1 MFVRSKTVRGHNY
14 LQIVE
19 NYWQE
24 GRTHQRVITT
34 LGRLD
39 HLQQSGQLEALLR
52 SAVRFSTKAALL
64 EAYDAG
70 QFPEAPTL
78 RIGPDRVFGR
88 LWREMGI
95 PQVIRHLL
103 GDRKFEFEVE
113 RAIFLT
119 VLHRLFSPGS
129 DRAAEVWRENYD
141 IVGAEGLELHHLYRA
156 MAWLGEP
163 VLQQSPRSSL
173 APRCTKDRIEEELFS
188 QHQDL
193 FSTLDLVFMDTTSI
207 YFEGEGGESLGQY
220 GHSKDY
226 RPDRKQIVVG
236 MVLDDVGRPV
246 CSEVWPGNTADV
258 KALIPIVDRLRSR
271 FRIGA
276 MGVVAD
282 RGMVS
287 EKVLGELEERRWDY
301 IVGARMRGQKE
312 VRMEVLGRGGRY
324 ETVYPKGARAKD
336 PAPLKV
342 KEVVVENRR
351 YIVCHNEDQ
360 AKRDAADR
368 EAILASLRDKLKQ
381 GDVALVGNK
390 GYRKYLSQQ
399 GSGFIIDERK
409 VAEDARFDGKWVLRT
424 NTNLSAR
431 EVALKYK
438 QLWMVEEVFRTM
450 KSVLR
455 TWPIYHKRDETI
467 RGHVFCSFLALMLR
481 VELQQRLEAKGL
493 DLEWEHVIRDV
504 DALQEIELRTNGKT
518 FVLRNVVQGCC
529 GKVFGA
535 VGVALPATIRQ
546 ISPGEQSFT

>member
-1 MFVRSKTVRGHNY
+1 
-14 LQIVE
+14 
-19 NYWQE
+19 
-24 GRTHQRVITT
+24 
-34 LGRLD
+34 
-39 HLQQSGQLEALLR
+39 
-52 SAVRFSTKAALL
+52 
-64 EAYDAG
+64 
-70 QFPEAPTL
+70 
-78 RIGPDRVFGR
+78 
-88 LWREMGI
+88 
-95 PQVIRHLL
+95 
-103 GDRKFEFEVE
+103 
-113 RAIFLT
+113 
-119 VLHRLFSPGS
+119 
-129 DRAAEVWRENYD
+129 VWRENYD

>member
-129 DRAAEVWRENYD
+129 DRAAEVWRENYE
-141 IVGAEGLELHHLYRA
+141 IVGAEGLGLHHLYRA

-163 VLQQSPRSSL
+163 VLQQSPRRSL
-173 APRCTKDRIEEELFS
+173 APRCTKDWIEEELFS
-188 QHQDL
+188 QRRDL

-207 YFEGEGGESLGQY
+207 CFEGEGGESLGQY
-220 GHSKDY
+220 GHSKDH
-226 RPDRKQIVVG
+226 RPDRKQMVVG
-236 MVLDDVGRPV
+236 MVLDDASHPV

-271 FRIGA
+271 FQIGS

-287 EKVLGELEERRWDY
+287 EKVLGELEERKWDY
-301 IVGARMRGQKE
+301 IVGARMWGQRE

-342 KEVVVENRR
+342 KEVVVGNRR
-351 YIVCHNEDQ
+351 YILCHNEDQ
-360 AKRDAADR
+360 AKKDAADR
-368 EAILASLRDKLKQ
+368 EAIVGSLREKLKQ
-381 GDVALVGNK
+381 GATALVGNK
-390 GYRKYLSQQ
+390 GYLKYLSPE
-399 GSGFIIDERK
+399 GRGFIIDERK

-424 NTNLSAR
+424 DTDLSAR

-438 QLWMVEEVFRTM
+438 QLWMVEDVFRTM

-455 TWPIYHKRDETI
+455 TRPIYHKRDETI

-481 VELQQRLEAKGL
+481 TELEQRLEARGW

-529 GKVFGA
+529 GKAFGA
-535 VGVALPATIRQ
+535 VGVALPPTIRQ
-546 ISPGEQSFT
+546 IGPEGE